1 MRIAIFD
8 NLANNS
14 YAWAKVLNRLGQ
26 PADLILDPLD
36 RSVMSDPRWDD
47 LDLELPTDQLN
58 GAALPR
64 HPLPPWVRYEPG
76 TLLGERPVRFGRARL
91 IARKALAAL
100 GVGATNRMALREA
113 GRRGAF
119 MAAERAWVVHTLSEY
134 DCVLAYGTG
143 PAWAALARV
152 PCLAEVWGGDLT
164 LVPFYDTGDWE
175 GHDAVALPGP
185 PRQLFA
191 LAKLQRM
198 GYEHSARILLGD
210 PRFLPFAERLGHAGK
225 CVDVPMFI
233 DVEKYRPQP
242 EADLR
247 EEILKG
253 AEGPLVFVPA
263 RQDWHWKGSDRLL
276 RGFAQAAQ
284 RHPEAV
290 LVCAGW
296 GADLD
301 RSRALIGELGI
312 GERVRLLPF
321 AMSKERLRRYYC
333 AADVVAD
340 QFTLGSY
347 GTSALEAM
355 SCARPLLISLD
366 RDRFAG
372 RLSSFPPVMNVAEPA
387 EIASALAR
395 LFDDPKLRS
404 TLGAEARSW
413 VAANHG
419 TQVAERVIELCRV
432 VVAEGADQLHTVTR

>member
-1 MRIAIFD
+1 MRVAIFD

-14 YAWAKVLNRLGQ
+14 YAWAKVMNRLGQ
-26 PADLILDPLD
+26 PADLVLDPLD
-36 RSVMSDPRWDD
+36 RSVMSDPRWED
-47 LDLELPTDQLN
+47 LDLELPSDELSH
-58 GAALPR
+58 AALPAQ
-64 HPLPPWVRYEPG
+64 PLPAWVRYEPG
-76 TLLGERPVRFGRARL
+76 TLLGERARRFGRVRL
-91 IARKALAAL
+91 EARKARAAL
-100 GVGATNRMALREA
+100 GVDTAARMARRRAGLR
-113 GRRGAF
+113 GVY
-119 MAAERAWVVHTLSEY
+119 MAAERAWVVRTLSEY
-134 DCVLAYGTG
+134 DCVLGYGTG
-143 PAWAALARV
+143 PAWAALANV

-175 GHDAVALPGP
+175 GHGSVALPGP
-185 PRQLFA
+185 PRELFA

-198 GYEHSARILLGD
+198 GYDHAARILLGD
-210 PRFLPFAERLGHAGK
+210 PRFLPFAERLGHGAK

-242 EADLR
+242 EVELR
-247 EEILKG
+247 ERILSG
-253 AEGPLVFVPA
+253 AAGPIVFVPA

-276 RGFAQAAQ
+276 RGFAQASKA
-284 RHPEAV
+284 HTDAV

-301 RSRALIGELGI
+301 RSRALIAELGI
-312 GERVRLLPF
+312 GPRVRLLPF

-366 RDRFAG
+366 RDRFEG
-372 RLSSFPPVMNVAEPA
+372 RFPSFPPVLNVAEPD
-387 EIASALAR
+387 EIDAALRR
-395 LFDDPKLRS
+395 LFTTPELRA
-404 TLGAEARSW
+404 TLGAEAREW

-419 TQVAERVIELCRV
+419 TQVAERVIELCRA
-432 VVAEGADQLHTVTR
+432 VVAEQPLTVTR